1 MSAKLNEDTLI
12 KSCQKPQ
19 GESCST
25 TEPVNFLAE
34 QNDDL
39 QTDESQHAND
49 LLISSVI
56 LFIIFLL
63 VIRTNARHS

>member
-1 MSAKLNEDTLI
+1 MNAKLNEDVLL

-34 QNDDL
+34 QNDVL
-39 QTDESQHAND
+39 QAGESQYAND

-63 VIRTNARHS
+63 VISTNARHS

>member
-1 MSAKLNEDTLI
+1 MSTKPIENVTLT
-12 KSCQKPQ
+12 SCHKPQ

-25 TEPVNFLAE
+25 KEQVNFPAE
-34 QNDDL
+34 QNVAL
-39 QTDESQHAND
+39 QADESQHAND
-49 LLISSVI
+49 LLLSSVI